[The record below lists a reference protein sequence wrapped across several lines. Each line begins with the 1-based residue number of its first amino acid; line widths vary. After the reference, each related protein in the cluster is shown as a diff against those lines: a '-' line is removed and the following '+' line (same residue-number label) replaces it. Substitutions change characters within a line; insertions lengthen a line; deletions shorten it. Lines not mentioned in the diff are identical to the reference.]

1 MLLNGTKN
9 YPTKLDIS
17 IQLQKGME
25 KDEIEVLNKVM
36 NMFF

>member
-1 MLLNGTKN
+1 
-9 YPTKLDIS
+9 LDIS